1 MEKIIEKLLET
12 RVIYDTKL
20 DDAITALK
28 EMDVKDENFDKI
40 LNRVSS
46 LISLMLQEENFIEEY
61 KARKENKEMEEIYQ
75 WTRIWK

>member
-1 MEKIIEKLLET
+1 MEKIIEKLKET

-20 DDAITALK
+20 DDAISALK
-28 EMDVKDENFDKI
+28 DMDVKDEDFDKL

-61 KARKENKEMEEIYQ
+61 NTRKENKEMEV
-75 WTRIWK
+75 K

>member
-61 KARKENKEMEEIYQ
+61 NARKENNKEMEE
-75 WTRIWK
+75 K

>member
-1 MEKIIEKLLET
+1 MEKIIEKLKET

-28 EMDVKDENFDKI
+28 EMDVKDENFDKL

-61 KARKENKEMEEIYQ
+61 NARKENNKEMEE
-75 WTRIWK
+75 K

>member
-20 DDAITALK
+20 DDAIAALK

-46 LISLMLQEENFIEEY
+46 LISLMLQEEKFIEEY
-61 KARKENKEMEEIYQ
+61 KARKENKEMEE
-75 WTRIWK
+75 K

>member
-20 DDAITALK
+20 DDAIVALK

-61 KARKENKEMEEIYQ
+61 KARKENKEMEE
-75 WTRIWK
+75 K

>member
-20 DDAITALK
+20 DDAIAALK
-28 EMDVKDENFDKI
+28 EMDVKDEDFDKI

-61 KARKENKEMEEIYQ
+61 NTRKENNKEMEE
-75 WTRIWK
+75 K

>member
-20 DDAITALK
+20 DDAINALK
-28 EMDVKDENFDKI
+28 DMDVKDEDFDKL

-61 KARKENKEMEEIYQ
+61 KARKENKEMEE
-75 WTRIWK
+75 K

>member
-1 MEKIIEKLLET
+1 MEKIIEKLKET

-28 EMDVKDENFDKI
+28 EMDVKDENFDKL

-61 KARKENKEMEEIYQ
+61 KARKENKEMEE
-75 WTRIWK
+75 K

>member
-1 MEKIIEKLLET
+1 MEKIIEKLKET

-20 DDAITALK
+20 DDAIAALK

-61 KARKENKEMEEIYQ
+61 EARKENKEMEE
-75 WTRIWK
+75 K

>member
-20 DDAITALK
+20 DDAINALK
-28 EMDVKDENFDKI
+28 EMDVKDENFDKL

-61 KARKENKEMEEIYQ
+61 NTRKEAKEMEE
-75 WTRIWK
+75 K

>member
-40 LNRVSS
+40 LNRISS
-46 LISLMLQEENFIEEY
+46 LISLMLQEETFIEEY
-61 KARKENKEMEEIYQ
+61 KARKENKEMEE
-75 WTRIWK
+75 K

>member
-1 MEKIIEKLLET
+1 MEKIIEKLKET

-61 KARKENKEMEEIYQ
+61 KARKENKEMEE
-75 WTRIWK
+75 K

>member
-12 RVIYDTKL
+12 RAIYDTKL
-20 DDAITALK
+20 DDAISALK

-61 KARKENKEMEEIYQ
+61 NTRKENKEMEE
-75 WTRIWK
+75 K

>member
-20 DDAITALK
+20 DDAINALK

-61 KARKENKEMEEIYQ
+61 KARKENKEMEE
-75 WTRIWK
+75 K

>member
-1 MEKIIEKLLET
+1 MEKIIEKLRET

-20 DDAITALK
+20 DDAIKALN
-28 EMDVKDENFDKI
+28 EMDVKDEDFDKL

-61 KARKENKEMEEIYQ
+61 EMRKSNKEMEV
-75 WTRIWK
+75 K

>member
-61 KARKENKEMEEIYQ
+61 KTRKENKEMEE
-75 WTRIWK
+75 K

>member
-1 MEKIIEKLLET
+1 MEKIIEKLRET

-28 EMDVKDENFDKI
+28 EMDVKDEDFDKL

-46 LISLMLQEENFIEEY
+46 LISLMLQEEHFIEEY
-61 KARKENKEMEEIYQ
+61 NATKLNEKEEK
-75 WTRIWK
+75 

>member
-20 DDAITALK
+20 DDAIAALK

-61 KARKENKEMEEIYQ
+61 NARKENKEMEEKECLIF
-75 WTRIWK
+75 

>member
-20 DDAITALK
+20 DDAIAALK
-28 EMDVKDENFDKI
+28 EMDVKDKNFDKI

-61 KARKENKEMEEIYQ
+61 KARKENKEMEE
-75 WTRIWK
+75 K

>member
-20 DDAITALK
+20 DDAINALK
-28 EMDVKDENFDKI
+28 EMNVKDENFDKI

-61 KARKENKEMEEIYQ
+61 NTRKENKEMEE
-75 WTRIWK
+75 K

>member
-1 MEKIIEKLLET
+1 MEKIIEKLRET

-20 DDAITALK
+20 DDAIAALK
-28 EMDVKDENFDKI
+28 DMDVKDEDFDKL

-61 KARKENKEMEEIYQ
+61 NTRKETKEMEV
-75 WTRIWK
+75 K

>member
-1 MEKIIEKLLET
+1 MEKIIEKLKET

-28 EMDVKDENFDKI
+28 EMNVKDEDFDKI

-61 KARKENKEMEEIYQ
+61 NTRKENKEMEE
-75 WTRIWK
+75 K

>member
-1 MEKIIEKLLET
+1 MEKIIEKLKET

-20 DDAITALK
+20 DDAINALK
-28 EMDVKDENFDKI
+28 EMDVKDENFDKL

-61 KARKENKEMEEIYQ
+61 NTRKEAKEMEE
-75 WTRIWK
+75 K

>member
-61 KARKENKEMEEIYQ
+61 KARKENKDMEE
-75 WTRIWK
+75 K

>member
-1 MEKIIEKLLET
+1 MEKIIEKLKET

-20 DDAITALK
+20 DDAIAALK

-61 KARKENKEMEEIYQ
+61 NARKENKEMEE
-75 WTRIWK
+75 K

>member
-1 MEKIIEKLLET
+1 MEKIIEKLKET

-20 DDAITALK
+20 DDAIAALK

-61 KARKENKEMEEIYQ
+61 NTRKEAKEMEE
-75 WTRIWK
+75 K

>member
-12 RVIYDTKL
+12 RGIYDTKL
-20 DDAITALK
+20 DDAINALK

-61 KARKENKEMEEIYQ
+61 NTRKENKEMEE
-75 WTRIWK
+75 K

>member
-1 MEKIIEKLLET
+1 MEKISEKLLET

-20 DDAITALK
+20 DDAIAALK

-61 KARKENKEMEEIYQ
+61 NTRKENKEMEE
-75 WTRIWK
+75 K

>member
-20 DDAITALK
+20 DDAINALK
-28 EMDVKDENFDKI
+28 DMDVKDENFDKL

-61 KARKENKEMEEIYQ
+61 KARKENKEMEE
-75 WTRIWK
+75 K

>member
-20 DDAITALK
+20 DDAIAALK
-28 EMDVKDENFDKI
+28 EMDVKNENFDKI

-61 KARKENKEMEEIYQ
+61 KARKENKEMEE
-75 WTRIWK
+75 K

>member
-1 MEKIIEKLLET
+1 MEKIIEKLKET

-20 DDAITALK
+20 DDAINALK
-28 EMDVKDENFDKI
+28 EMDVKDENFDKL

-61 KARKENKEMEEIYQ
+61 NARKENNKEMEE
-75 WTRIWK
+75 K

>member
-28 EMDVKDENFDKI
+28 EMNVKDENFDKI

-61 KARKENKEMEEIYQ
+61 KARKENKEMEE
-75 WTRIWK
+75 K

>member
-20 DDAITALK
+20 DDAIAALK

-46 LISLMLQEENFIEEY
+46 LISLMLQEENIIEEY
-61 KARKENKEMEEIYQ
+61 KARKENKEMEE
-75 WTRIWK
+75 K

>member
-1 MEKIIEKLLET
+1 MEKIIEKLKET

-20 DDAITALK
+20 DDAIAALK
-28 EMDVKDENFDKI
+28 EMDVKDEDFDKL

-61 KARKENKEMEEIYQ
+61 NARKENNKEMEE
-75 WTRIWK
+75 K

>member
-1 MEKIIEKLLET
+1 MEKIIEKLKET

-20 DDAITALK
+20 NDAITALK
-28 EMDVKDENFDKI
+28 DMDVKDENFDKL

-61 KARKENKEMEEIYQ
+61 NARKENNKEMEE
-75 WTRIWK
+75 K